1 MHYSRHTEEA
11 YEHWI
16 RDYVRFHGK
25 RHPREMGAAEME
37 AFLSYLANARNVSA
51 STHQQALSA
60 LPFLYN
66 LVLDVDLPWLGNL
79 TRLKKPQRLPAVL
92 TREEVNTLLA
102 HMEGTPLLI
111 ARLLY
116 GVKVL
121 DTIIFL
127 QSMRSTSLPRVCPVS
142 ICWWASAACSSGSTR
157 LTCSLS
163 WPVSMSSPHC
173 RRIST

>member
-1 MHYSRHTEEA
+1 
-11 YEHWI
+11 
-16 RDYVRFHGK
+16 
-25 RHPREMGAAEME
+25 MGAAEME

-102 HMEGTPLLI
+102 HMEGTPLLM
-111 ARLLY
+111 ARLL
-116 GVKVL
+116 
-121 DTIIFL
+121 
-127 QSMRSTSLPRVCPVS
+127 
-142 ICWWASAACSSGSTR
+142 
-157 LTCSLS
+157 
-163 WPVSMSSPHC
+163 
-173 RRIST
+173 